1 MSQKLTKE
9 LTYLIVL
16 AESDISNLC
25 REFSYREELQIYNLC
40 FDNWTDK
47 VWEL

>member
-16 AESDISNLC
+16 AESDLTNLYNQ
-25 REFSYREELQIYNLC
+25 FGYREQLQIYNLC
-40 FDNWTDK
+40 FDNWTEK